1 MSLPARIMVFRVT
14 QCPSC
19 ESTFNTSP
27 RLLDVAAGRVRC
39 GACLAVF
46 EAAEH
51 FTADPDEQEEQ
62 GSVFVGG
69 LPHEYFDPSDFL
81 TRHELRDALPPE
93 DDFEP
98 RALSAEEQDF
108 LDTVAGG
115 LGENQG
121 SDETEEPEGADK
133 RVSPQASFDLTDTPV
148 LHYSPPLKPEE
159 FTLAASF
166 TLQTGPLSPAE
177 AAAAHEAPAGDSRN
191 EEDLGHAVN
200 MSGAEPAPPE
210 SAGAGTDDGATGAA
224 APEEPSIEAI
234 RARVL
239 QSDLQDEEALE
250 RLPSENLSILERFS
264 TPVELIAARQRA
276 WRQKFGWSAVALLA
290 GLLLLGQYLWQERG
304 AYSQVATLRPLYQT
318 ACQWLG
324 CTLPVYT
331 NIDAI
336 RSETLAVRSHPRVA
350 NALQANITFRN
361 TAPFPQ
367 PFPILILSF
376 NSASNAVIALRE
388 FAPGEYLQEGLRDIE
403 MMPVG
408 SPVQVDLELIDPGTD
423 AVNYTMAFRRP

>member
-1 MSLPARIMVFRVT
+1 MSQPARIMVFRVT
-14 QCPSC
+14 RCPSC

-27 RLLDVAAGRVRC
+27 RLLEVAAGRVRC

-51 FTADPDEQEEQ
+51 FTAEPDEHEEQ
-62 GSVFVGG
+62 GSVFVSG

-81 TRHELRDALPPE
+81 TRLEPRDALSPQ

-98 RALSAEEQDF
+98 PAPSTARQDF
-108 LDTVAGG
+108 LDTVAGRP
-115 LGENQG
+115 
-121 SDETEEPEGADK
+121 DEGP
-133 RVSPQASFDLTDTPV
+133 ASF
-148 LHYSPPLKPEE
+148 E
-159 FTLAASF
+159 
-166 TLQTGPLSPAE
+166 LSAE
-177 AAAAHEAPAGDSRN
+177 SDS
-191 EEDLGHAVN
+191 
-200 MSGAEPAPPE
+200 
-210 SAGAGTDDGATGAA
+210 GTDGDAT
-224 APEEPSIEAI
+224 PEEPSIEAI

-264 TPVELIAARQRA
+264 TPVELIVARQRA
-276 WRQKFGWSAVALLA
+276 WRRKIVWSVVALLA
-290 GLLLLGQYLWQERG
+290 GLALLGQYLWQERA

-324 CTLPVYT
+324 CSLPVYT

-336 RSETLAVRSHPRVA
+336 RSETLAVRSHPRIA
-350 NALQANITFRN
+350 NVLQANITFRN

-376 NSASNAVIALRE
+376 NSASNTVIALRE
-388 FAPGEYLQEGLRDIE
+388 FAPAEYLQEGLRDIE
-403 MMPVG
+403 IMPVG
-408 SPVQVDLELIDPGTD
+408 SPVQVDLELIDPGRD